1 MSFWEKVEKDLQ
13 KEIRAGIAFLKQSTA
28 VVRKK
33 AEELSEDGKRRQ
45 SMFKLKTDV
54 RHEIAELGGRVY
66 DLISTHDFAVQDK
79 RVKAIAARIKKLE
92 AQLAKLEG
100 KGTTR
105 GKGTGKKTP
114 AKRPVKTKGA

>member
-33 AEELSEDGKRRQ
+33 AEELSEDAKRRQ
-45 SMFKLKTDV
+45 VVFKLKTDV

-66 DLISTHDFAVQDK
+66 DLISTQDFPLQDK

-92 AQLAKLEG
+92 TQLAKLEG
-100 KGTTR
+100 KGTAKA
-105 GKGTGKKTP
+105 KGTGKKTTT
-114 AKRPVKTKGA
+114 KKTVRKKNT

>member
-1 MSFWEKVEKDLQ
+1 MSFWERVEKDLQ

-45 SMFKLKTDV
+45 AIFQLKTDV

-66 DLISTHDFAVQDK
+66 DLITTQDFPIQDK
-79 RVKAIAARIKKLE
+79 RVKAIAARIRKLE
-92 AQLAKLEG
+92 TQLAKLEG
-100 KGTTR
+100 KGTAKA
-105 GKGTGKKTP
+105 GGTGKKTP
-114 AKRPVKTKGA
+114 AKKPVRKKNT